1 MKACTCLNPMDTALG
16 VYGCMLGYKTIHD
29 EMHDPQLVKL
39 ITRMSVDEAMPMV
52 EDPGVIN
59 PVEFLHE
66 VLRERYPN
74 PFLPDT
80 PQRTATDTS
89 QKLSTRFGQTLYA
102 YYNSPVPMHRVS
114 NLTYIPLVL
123 AGWLRYL
130 LGVDDQGQPFDRSP
144 DPMLP
149 YLDNLLEG
157 IELGG
162 EPAKEKQLY
171 PLLSNKSIFGAN
183 LYEVGLAD
191 RVTDMFAEL
200 TRGPGAI
207 RTTLIKYCGE

>member
-1 MKACTCLNPMDTALG
+1 
-16 VYGCMLGYKTIHD
+16 
-29 EMHDPQLVKL
+29 
-39 ITRMSVDEAMPMV
+39 
-52 EDPGVIN
+52 
-59 PVEFLHE
+59 
-66 VLRERYPN
+66 
-74 PFLPDT
+74 
-80 PQRTATDTS
+80 
-89 QKLSTRFGQTLYA
+89 
-102 YYNSPVPMHRVS
+102 MHRVS